1 MGIAAVWGLG
11 KNIELA
17 KLFFSPRTGDG
28 TLDVARLGAQ
38 LGASLPTSSTLLCSV
53 VRLLLL
59 VVSIQ
64 WGWNSPTWLA
74 FFGRLLLL
82 DVSIGIGA
90 GNKDAVCKGLRD
102 IVERYSPKI
111 VQTLVGYSK

>member
-1 MGIAAVWGLG
+1 M
-11 KNIELA
+11 ELA
-17 KLFFSPRTGDG
+17 KLFFSPCTGDG
-28 TLDVARLGAQ
+28 ALDGARLGAR

-64 WGWNSPTWLA
+64 WGWNSPAWLTL
-74 FFGRLLLL
+74 FGRLLLL
-82 DVSIGIGA
+82 DVSIGTGA
-90 GNKDAVCKGLRD
+90 GNKDAFCSGLRD
-102 IVERYSPKI
+102 IFERYSPKV